1 MLDPADRFDVT
12 HTRSPRAG
20 RPDRFRTLLA
30 LVLFGLATGGTTAA
44 PQGTPESPLPIRVAI
59 VTMFEI
65 GADEGDQA
73 GEFQLWK
80 TRLNLDT
87 RYPLPHAHHDL
98 YVNEGRG
105 ILGMVTGIGTS
116 NSAGALMAVGLDPR
130 FDFSRTY
137 WLIVGIAGVD
147 PADASLGSAA
157 WAEYLVDADL
167 AHLIDPREMPEGWT
181 TGFFPRGARRPYD
194 PRRPDADGEVFV
206 LNRALARWAYDLTRN
221 IELPDNEILE
231 RRRAAYEGYPNA
243 QKPPFVLIGDQLAGM
258 TYWHGALMNEWAND
272 WVAYW
277 TKGEGEYVT
286 TAMEDTGSYR
296 TLKYLDAG
304 GRVDA
309 DRVMVL
315 RTASNFDMQPP
326 GLTAVE
332 SLLMDHGD
340 EGYEALGAA
349 LESGWLVGSRVV
361 ETLLEDWDT
370 YAEIVP
376 AASDH

>member
-1 MLDPADRFDVT
+1 MLFAILT
-12 HTRSPRAG
+12 G
-20 RPDRFRTLLA
+20 TLLA
-30 LVLFGLATGGTTAA
+30 LAQVRAATPGGTPDA
-44 PQGTPESPLPIRVAI
+44 PLPVRVAI

-80 TRLNLDT
+80 ERLELDT
-87 RYPLPHAHHDL
+87 RYPLPYAHHDL
-98 YVNEGRG
+98 FVNEARG
-105 ILGMVTGIGTS
+105 ILGMVTGIGTA

-130 FDFSRTY
+130 FDFTHTY

-167 AHLIDPREMPEGWT
+167 AHFIDPREMPEGWV
-181 TGFFPRGARRPYD
+181 TGFFPRGTRRPYD
-194 PRRPDADGEVFV
+194 PRRREADGEVFE
-206 LNRALARWAYDLTRN
+206 LNRDLAGWAFEKTRDVA
-221 IELPDNEILE
+221 LPDNDILA

-243 QKPPFVLIGDQLAGM
+243 QRPPFVLLGDQLAGQ
-258 TYWHGALMNEWAND
+258 TYWHGRLMNEWAND

-277 TKGEGEYVT
+277 THGEGEYVT
-286 TAMEDTGSYR
+286 TAMEDTGSFR

-315 RTASNFDMQPP
+315 RTASNFDMQAP
-326 GLTAVE
+326 GMTAVQ

-349 LESGWLVGSRVV
+349 LESAWRVGSTVV
-361 ETLLEDWDT
+361 EALLADWKT
-370 YAEIVP
+370 YRDRLP
-376 AASDH
+376 AAKP